1 MRRPRFRVASV
12 ALSAAAAIAAC
23 HRAPANDPRMMAEW
37 MHTLYGAIRAERVS
51 PPVASRFMAYAAVGL
66 YAGLAATNP
75 KLPPLTGVLNGLPEL
90 PEGDPGRRYDGTM
103 TAITAERLVLDSLLR
118 EALPTTKASISR
130 LVDSIGR
137 ARIAQGIGED
147 VRSASEDLGRRIGL
161 ALVTW
166 ARADGF
172 DATRGRAYKP
182 PAGEGLWLND
192 NPPNIYASQNL
203 SGASTLVAP
212 DNPANTLRNGNT
224 SDRNLIINR
233 PKKSATLPPVNMSG
247 ATEPYWYEVRTF
259 ALDKWNACRIPEAPS
274 YSMDTSSAL
283 YKNANE
289 VYRVNRGLTPEQR
302 AIALYWADN
311 AGESGTPVGH
321 WLAIAGQMVSE
332 QHLSA
337 EEAAK
342 LMVMTAV
349 AQADAFYAAWG
360 YKYQYNLLRPRT
372 YIRRVID
379 STYEPFIP
387 TPPFPEHP
395 AGHATQSAA
404 AAAVMTALMGTVAFE
419 DSSGLW
425 IGHDV
430 RKFSSFK
437 AAADEAGISRIYAG
451 IHFPSGNDAGR
462 TLGKCIGDQVV
473 QRFKVTPRQ

>member
-1 MRRPRFRVASV
+1 M
-12 ALSAAAAIAAC
+12 
-23 HRAPANDPRMMAEW
+23 
-37 MHTLYGAIRAERVS
+37 
-51 PPVASRFMAYAAVGL
+51 
-66 YAGLAATNP
+66 
-75 KLPPLTGVLNGLPEL
+75 
-90 PEGDPGRRYDGTM
+90 
-103 TAITAERLVLDSLLR
+103 
-118 EALPTTKASISR
+118 
-130 LVDSIGR
+130 
-137 ARIAQGIGED
+137 
-147 VRSASEDLGRRIGL
+147 
-161 ALVTW
+161 
-166 ARADGF
+166 
-172 DATRGRAYKP
+172 
-182 PAGEGLWLND
+182 
-192 NPPNIYASQNL
+192 YASQNL
-203 SGASTLVAP
+203 SGASTLVETN
-212 DNPANTLRNGNT
+212 NPSNAMRPGAT

-233 PKKSATLPPVNMSG
+233 PKSSKTLPAVNMSG
-247 ATEPYWYEVRTF
+247 ATEPYWYQVRPF
-259 ALDKWNACRIPEAPS
+259 VLDRWNACRVPDAPP
-274 YSMDTSSAL
+274 YSTDTASSL

-289 VYRVNRGLTPEQR
+289 VRRIRQQLTPEQR
-302 AIALYWADN
+302 TIALYWADN

-404 AAAVMTALMGTVAFE
+404 AASVMTALMGTVAFE

-430 RKFSSFK
+430 RKFPSFK
-437 AAADEAGISRIYAG
+437 VAADEAGMSRIYAG
-451 IHFPSGNDAGR
+451 IHFPSGNEAGR

-473 QRFKVTPRQ
+473 QRFKVSPRQ

>member
-1 MRRPRFRVASV
+1 
-12 ALSAAAAIAAC
+12 
-23 HRAPANDPRMMAEW
+23 MMAEW

-51 PPVASRFMAYAAVGL
+51 PPVASRFMGYAAVAL
-66 YAGLAATNP
+66 YSGLAAANSA
-75 KLPPLTGVLNGLPEL
+75 LPPLTGVLNGLSDL
-90 PEGDPGRRYDGTM
+90 PQPDPGRRYDGTVA
-103 TAITAERLVLDSLLR
+103 AINAERVVLDSLLR
-118 EALPTTKASISR
+118 ESLPTTKASIGR
-130 LVDSIGR
+130 LVDSLGK
-137 ARIAQGIGED
+137 ARNARGIGDE
-147 VRSASEDLGRRIGL
+147 VRAASEDLGRRIGL
-161 ALVTW
+161 ALVKW

-172 DATRGRAYKP
+172 DGTRGRPYKP
-182 PAGEGLWLND
+182 PVGEGFWFND
-192 NPPNIYASQNL
+192 NPTNTYASQNL

-212 DNPANTLRNGNT
+212 GNPSNAMRAGAT
-224 SDRNLIINR
+224 SDRNLIIDR
-233 PKKSATLPPVNMSG
+233 AKTSKTLPAVNMSG
-247 ATEPYWYEVRTF
+247 ATEPYWYEVRPF
-259 ALDKWNACRIPEAPS
+259 VLDKWNACQIPAAPS
-274 YSMDTSSAL
+274 YATDTASEL
-283 YKNANE
+283 YKNANK
-289 VYRVNRGLTPEQR
+289 VYRVHEQLTPEQKT
-302 AIALYWADN
+302 IALYWADN

-342 LMVMTAV
+342 VMVMTAV

-404 AAAVMTALMGTVAFE
+404 AASVMTALMGTVAFE

-425 IGHDV
+425 IGHDI

-451 IHFPSGNDAGR
+451 IHFPSGNEAGR
-462 TLGKCIGDQVV
+462 ALGKCIGDQVV
-473 QRFKVTPRQ
+473 QRFKVSPRA